1 MYVLYPLAHVADE
14 QSPGSL
20 PEHAVQ
26 LPSATD
32 DMSLHVADDMALHV
46 ADMSLHAVH
55 SPPENVWCPGLQLAS
70 EHS

>member
-32 DMSLHVADDMALHV
+32 DT

-55 SPPENVWCPGLQLAS
+55 SPPENVWYPGLQLAS